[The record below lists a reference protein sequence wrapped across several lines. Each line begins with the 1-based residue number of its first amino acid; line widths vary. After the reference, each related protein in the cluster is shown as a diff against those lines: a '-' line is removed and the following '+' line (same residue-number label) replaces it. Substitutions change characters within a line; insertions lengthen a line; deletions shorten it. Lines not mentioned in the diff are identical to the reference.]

1 VAAMA
6 GCTPAKDPGKGP
18 IDPEEALTTFEL
30 EPGYKIELIASEP
43 LISDPVD
50 MEIDEYGRLYVV
62 ELHGY
67 PLNKNGTSKIKLL
80 SDTDGDGKMDMSTVF
95 AENLK
100 LPFGIM
106 RWKKG
111 VLVADAPDILYL
123 EDSTGDGKADVR
135 KIMLTGF
142 ALSNAQMNVSNPL
155 YGLDNWIYLT
165 SESGSTYQ
173 IYKKEFGDLGSDIY
187 FPDEPEGSRLP
198 LKGIGR
204 TVRFRPD
211 QKKLEL
217 TSGRTQYGH
226 AFDEWGRHILGN
238 NSNHIYHEVIAQQYL
253 QRNPALL
260 VSSASQTLT
269 DHGVEVFPITLNP
282 ERQLLTAV
290 GIFTSACGNVAY
302 TGGDF
307 SESFNAGVY
316 FVCEPV
322 SNIIHADLLKNDGA
336 SFKAVRAGQ
345 TNKEFLASTDA
356 WFRPVNMYVGPD
368 GALYVTDYYRQ
379 IIEHPEWMSEEAV
392 KSGELYNGSD
402 RGRIYRISR
411 TDAKPVTWTKDLKL
425 GKATDQ
431 ALVDE
436 LSNPNSWWRINAQ
449 RLLVD
454 RASEQIATTLG
465 KQATDAT
472 SPYGRLHSLW
482 TLEGLGKLTP
492 TLIEHALKDPEAGI
506 RENAIRLAELHF
518 KEVPELVEAL
528 LPLQA
533 DSDPR
538 VRYQLLCTLGF
549 LETPGSAEAR
559 RNILFR
565 DIDDNWIQIAALSAS
580 SSQTHSILRDVL
592 ENFQPDRPA
601 YPSLVLRLAEMVGA
615 SGKLVNIRQLIH
627 QAAKGNNGWQA
638 PVLDGLAQ
646 GLKRNRFESSPF
658 SPELSILVS
667 LCFEH
672 PSASMRNAS
681 LQLLTV
687 LGIENKSVVK
697 KAFDKAVFIATDEKL
712 SDEKRVE
719 AIKFLSLDDLA
730 PRVELLKSLIVPQEQ
745 PSVQR
750 EALKV
755 LGQLPDL
762 TITYYVLE
770 KWPALTPEIREA
782 AINTFMSSPDRI
794 EALLN
799 AIDSGMIQ
807 KSSLAFY
814 QSGRLMTQ
822 PDEKLRSRARVMFAQ
837 NSDATINKVYQGA
850 LQLKGEATSGKTIYQ
865 QNCAICHQVRG
876 GIGVSFGPDLGTVH
890 NWQPEGIM
898 ANILAPDLSIATGYE
913 LRELELNNGETVQG
927 IVSSETPGAITLKN
941 TGTMERTVNRQDIL
955 SLKTLDISVMPAGWE
970 KKISHQQMA
979 DLLAFLRQNN

>member
-1 VAAMA
+1 MA